1 MGKQFLVL
9 NSLIFGTIVL
19 LSNPANAQQQIQ
31 PDSVTIARDKWGVPH
46 IFAKTDP
53 EVAYGLAWAHAEDD
67 FKTIQLTL
75 LAGKG
80 MLGQLKGKEGA
91 EVDYVV
97 ALLRAREL
105 AIARYN
111 TDLSADYK
119 RLLEGYVQGLND
131 YARTHPRE
139 VLVKKSF
146 PITPQDHVATAVL
159 SLSIVSGA
167 DDVLKAIF
175 SGETPPVALQKVGG
189 SNGIAI
195 HSSKT
200 TEGKTYLAINSHQ
213 PLEGPVAW
221 YEAHVASEEGWN
233 ILGGLFPGSPVINHG
248 CNPNLAW
255 AHTINYQD
263 KFDVYELE
271 INPANPLQYKF
282 DGKWETLEEKEVKL
296 KVKLF
301 SALKI
306 SVKKKVYWS
315 RYGATVKTDKGA
327 FSIAMT
333 ANQDIRGTEQWYR
346 MNKAQNFTEFKKSLE
361 MLALPGFSIVY
372 ADRYD
377 TIFYI
382 SNGKLPLRD
391 PAYQWTSTLPGNTS
405 RTLWKEYHPFKAL
418 PQLVNP
424 RSGYLYN
431 MNHTPFNATAS
442 ADNLKAKDFDP
453 TMGFETYNNN
463 RSKRF
468 MELIKQ
474 YKKLSYEDFKRIK
487 YDVQLPAKMVYATD
501 ITAIFDLNPA
511 DYPDLRQA
519 IEKAKHWNHRGDVNN
534 CDVLI
539 PLLVYIR
546 ESELLAAG
554 KITYQSRKISREEC
568 ISALRYAQAYLLK
581 HFGSLDVKLGDYQKL
596 VRGNIEMPMFGIPD
610 VISAI
615 SSRPYKDGKVQAYQG
630 ESYIELVKFSKDG
643 PEIESIVPYGA
654 SNHPDS
660 PHYADQMKLYVQQ
673 KTKPMTLDKA
683 TILKEAERIY
693 HPR

>member
-1 MGKQFLVL
+1 MGNLYQVLQSLVW
-9 NSLIFGTIVL
+9 STIAL
-19 LSNPANAQQQIQ
+19 LAVSAQAQQLIQ

-105 AIARYN
+105 ARIHYDS
-111 TDLSADYK
+111 DLSADYK

-131 YARTHPRE
+131 YARAHPKE
-139 VLVKKSF
+139 VLVRKSF

-159 SLSIVSGA
+159 SLSVVSGA

-175 SGETPPVALQKVGG
+175 SGRTPPSALPKVGG

-200 TEGKTYLAINSHQ
+200 TDGKTYLAINSHQ

-233 ILGGLFPGSPVINHG
+233 MLGGLFPGSPVINHG
-248 CNPNLAW
+248 CNADLAW

-271 INPANPLQYKF
+271 MNPDNPLQYKF
-282 DGKWETLEEKEVKL
+282 DGEWVTLEENEVKL
-296 KVKLF
+296 KVKLPIG
-301 SALKI
+301 LKI
-306 SVKKKVYWS
+306 SVKRKVYWS
-315 RYGATVKTDKGA
+315 RYGATVKTLKGA
-327 FSIAMT
+327 YSIAMVS
-333 ANQDIRGTEQWYR
+333 NQDIRGTEQWYR
-346 MNKAQNFTEFKKSLE
+346 MNKARNFSEFKKCLE
-361 MLALPGFSIVY
+361 MLAIPGFNIVY
-372 ADRYD
+372 ADRFD
-377 TIFYI
+377 TVFYI
-382 SNGKLPLRD
+382 SNGKLPMRD
-391 PAYQWTSTLPGNTS
+391 PAYQWKSTLPGNTS
-405 RTLWKEYHPFKAL
+405 RTLWKEYHPFKDL
-418 PQLVNP
+418 PQVVNP
-424 RSGYLYN
+424 TSGYLYN
-431 MNHTPFNATAS
+431 MNHSPFYATAP
-442 ADNLKAKDFDP
+442 ADNLKAKNFDP

-468 MELIKQ
+468 MELMAQ

-487 YDVQLPAKMVYATD
+487 YDLQLPVKLAYTVDFT
-501 ITAIFDLNPA
+501 TIFDLNPT
-511 DYPDLRQA
+511 DYPDLKLI
-519 IEKAKHWNHRGDVNN
+519 IEKIQHWNHRSDAANRDVI
-534 CDVLI
+534 V
-539 PLLVYIR
+539 PLLIYKH

-554 KITYQSRKISREEC
+554 KITLQNRKISRADCLE
-568 ISALRYAQAYLLK
+568 ALQYAQNYLIK
-581 HFGSLDVKLGDYQKL
+581 HFGTIDVALGDYQKL
-596 VRGNIEMPMFGIPD
+596 VRGNIELPMFGIPD

-615 SSRPYKDGKVQAYQG
+615 SSRPYKDGKAQAYQG

-643 PEIESIVPYGA
+643 PEIESVVPYGA
-654 SNHPDS
+654 SNHPES
-660 PHYADQMKLYVQQ
+660 PHYANQMQLYTQQ
-673 KTKPMTLDKA
+673 QTKPMTLDKGKV
-683 TILKEAERIY
+683 LKEAERIY